1 MQMEYTYKHLI
12 PEDFSNTSKVWIYQS
27 SRKFAISEALQIEA
41 IMDDFLENWKS
52 HGEPVKGYANLF
64 FGQFLILMA
73 DDSVSVGGCS
83 TYESVKVLKQIETLF
98 NVSLFDRQ
106 SLAFIVKDKIELLPF
121 AQLNFAIEHNH
132 ILPTTPYFNNLVATK
147 EDLLNKWIIPAKD
160 SWLKSKIQVT
170 V

>member
-1 MQMEYTYKHLI
+1 MEYTYKHLI

-41 IMDDFLENWKS
+41 IMEDFLENWKS

-73 DDSVSVGGCS
+73 DDSVRVGGCS

-106 SLAFIVKDKIELLPF
+106 SLAFIVKDKIELLPL